1 MERYLIPLAVA
12 AGAILLL
19 LTVAALLILLKIF
32 YAARGKSKGAEEFPL
47 PEGGGF
53 GFAKTVINCFHSPT
67 RHPHHVKAPPIFGG
81 VFAWYG
87 RRELK

>member
-19 LTVAALLILLKIF
+19 LAVAAFLIFLKIF

-47 PEGGGF
+47 PEG
-53 GFAKTVINCFHSPT
+53 AVSASRKQLSTVFTCLPVIRT
-67 RHPHHVKAPPIFGG
+67 MRKHPRFSG
-81 VFAWYG
+81 VFLRG
-87 RRELK
+87 MGGGS